1 MKEKKDKHMDFDDIK
16 QLINSNKERVIIVE
30 NGKPIVV
37 LISFDEYKK
46 KFKNSEENEIETIPE
61 EEKENTKKE
70 LTIEDLPF

>member
-1 MKEKKDKHMDFDDIK
+1 MDFDDIK

>member
-1 MKEKKDKHMDFDDIK
+1 MDFDEIK
-16 QLINSNKERVIIVE
+16 QFINSNKERVIIVE
-30 NGKPIVV
+30 NGKPVVV

-46 KFKNSEENEIETIPE
+46 RFKDSKEENEIETIPK